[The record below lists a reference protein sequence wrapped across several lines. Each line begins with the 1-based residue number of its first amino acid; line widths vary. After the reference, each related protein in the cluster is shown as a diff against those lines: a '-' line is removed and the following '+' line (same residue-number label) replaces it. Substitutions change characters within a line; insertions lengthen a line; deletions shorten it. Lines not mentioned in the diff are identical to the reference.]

1 MENKLWITEFDPE
14 GFENFII
21 NAYKNDNVI
30 FHVNYSEVPIE
41 KTMKLIPI
49 IEKYRPITN
58 KKLIKTIVYVESRIE
73 KWIAKALLK
82 VAKPERPV
90 EFVIKK
96 RDKG

>member
-1 MENKLWITEFDPE
+1 MENKLWITDFDPT

-21 NAYKNDNVI
+21 NAYKNDKVI
-30 FHVNYSEVPIE
+30 FEVNYSDVPIE

-49 IEKYRPITN
+49 IEKYREITRE
-58 KKLIKTIVYVESRIE
+58 KLTKTIVYVESRVE

-90 EFVIKK
+90 EFVIKNP
-96 RDKG
+96 G

>member
-14 GFENFII
+14 GFENFLK
-21 NAYKNDNVI
+21 NAYTCDKVI
-30 FHVNYSEVPIE
+30 FEVNYSDVPIE
-41 KTMKLIPI
+41 ISMNLIPI

-73 KWIAKALLK
+73 KWIARALLK

-96 RDKG
+96 RVKG